1 MLIWIYL
8 NSEVFPLKDLED
20 ELLLEAYQK
29 AVKYNLSQNF
39 IDMLWN
45 EIRNRGIKEAY
56 HHDNRFS

>member
-1 MLIWIYL
+1 MF
-8 NSEVFPLKDLED
+8 SLKDLED

-29 AVKYNLSQNF
+29 AVKYNLNQNF

-56 HHDNRFS
+56 TMLNRFS